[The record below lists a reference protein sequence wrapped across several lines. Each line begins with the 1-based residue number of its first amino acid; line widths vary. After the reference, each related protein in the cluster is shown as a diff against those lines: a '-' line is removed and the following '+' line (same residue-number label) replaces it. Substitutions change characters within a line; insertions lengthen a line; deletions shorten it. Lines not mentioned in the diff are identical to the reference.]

1 MNLKAFE
8 ELVKENVSIRLG
20 SRYEVTIN
28 KITKNNDTI
37 LSGLT
42 IRQGDLNISPTIY
55 LNEYY
60 EGYENGRYTLYSIV
74 NHIIETY
81 KKNKTDKSVDMKFFL
96 DFDSVR
102 PFIVHRIINTER
114 NKDFLK
120 DVPHVEFLDLSI
132 VFMAI
137 INGYANYKDGLAS
150 ITVTN
155 SHCKIWEIGID
166 ELIFTARQ
174 NTPRLMPATLK
185 TMDEILMKAKAS
197 GAEDIP
203 TSAYGSNM
211 MVVSNNYGLY
221 GASTMLDKNYLRD
234 LSDAFGS
241 NYYILPSSIHELIVL
256 VDNFGTYSEELKE
269 VVRSINATMVDPVE
283 VLSDSV
289 YYFDR
294 ENDRLLVL

>member
-1 MNLKAFE
+1 MVLIC
-8 ELVKENVSIRLG
+8 VKE
-20 SRYEVTIN
+20 
-28 KITKNNDTI
+28 ITKNNDTI

-55 LNEYY
+55 LNGYY
-60 EGYENGRYTLYSIV
+60 EGYEKGRYTLYSIV

-137 INGYANYKDGLAS
+137 INGYTNYKDGLAS

>member
-60 EGYENGRYTLYSIV
+60 EGYEKGQYTLYSIV

-137 INGYANYKDGLAS
+137 INEYTNYKDGLAS

-166 ELIFTARQ
+166 ELVFTARQ

-221 GASTMLDKNYLRD
+221 GASVMLDKNYLRD
-234 LSDAFGS
+234 LSDAFGG

>member
-137 INGYANYKDGLAS
+137 INGYTNYKDGLAS

-211 MVVSNNYGLY
+211 TVVSNNYGLY

>member
-28 KITKNNDTI
+28 KITKNNGTI

-42 IRQGDLNISPTIY
+42 IRQGDLNVSPTIY

-60 EGYENGRYTLYSIV
+60 EGYKNGQYTLSTIV

-81 KKNKTDKSVDMKFFL
+81 KKNKADKSIDMKFFL

-102 PFIVHRIINTER
+102 PFIVHKLINTEQ
-114 NKDFLK
+114 NKEFLK
-120 DVPHVEFLDLSI
+120 DVPHVDFLDLSI
-132 VFMAI
+132 VFTVI
-137 INGYANYKDGLAS
+137 INGCVNYNDGLAS

-166 ELIFTARQ
+166 ELVFTARQ

-203 TSAYGSNM
+203 TDAYGSNM

-221 GASTMLDKNYLRD
+221 GASAMLDKNYLRD
-234 LSDAFGS
+234 LSDAFGD

>member
-96 DFDSVR
+96 DFDFVR

-114 NKDFLK
+114 NKEFLK

-132 VFMAI
+132 VFMVI
-137 INGYANYKDGLAS
+137 INGYTNYKDGLAS

>member
-60 EGYENGRYTLYSIV
+60 EGYEKGQYTLYSIV

-137 INGYANYKDGLAS
+137 INGYTNYKDGLAS

-166 ELIFTARQ
+166 ELVFTARQ

-203 TSAYGSNM
+203 TDAYGSNM

-221 GASTMLDKNYLRD
+221 GASAMLDKNYLRD
-234 LSDAFGS
+234 LSDAFGN

-256 VDNFGTYSEELKE
+256 IDSFGTYSEELKE
-269 VVRSINATMVDPVE
+269 VVRSINATMVEPVE

>member
-8 ELVKENVSIRLG
+8 ELVKENVSIKLG

-60 EGYENGRYTLYSIV
+60 EGYENGQYTLSSIV

-132 VFMAI
+132 VFMVI
-137 INGYANYKDGLAS
+137 INGYVNYNNGLAS

-155 SHCKIWEIGID
+155 SHCKIWEVGID
-166 ELIFTARQ
+166 ELVFTARQ

-185 TMDEILMKAKAS
+185 TMDEILMKAKA
-197 GAEDIP
+197 
-203 TSAYGSNM
+203 YGSNM

-221 GASTMLDKNYLRD
+221 GASAMLDKNYLRD
-234 LSDAFGS
+234 LSDAFGD

-256 VDNFGTYSEELKE
+256 VDDFGMHSEELKE
-269 VVRSINATMVDPVE
+269 MVRTINATMVDPEE

>member
-137 INGYANYKDGLAS
+137 INGYTNYKDGLAS

>member
-137 INGYANYKDGLAS
+137 INGYTNYKDGLAS

-241 NYYILPSSIHELIVL
+241 NYYILPNSIHELIVL

>member
-60 EGYENGRYTLYSIV
+60 EGYEKGQYTLYSIV

-137 INGYANYKDGLAS
+137 INGYTNYKDGLAS

>member
-60 EGYENGRYTLYSIV
+60 EGYENSRYTLYSIV

-137 INGYANYKDGLAS
+137 INGYTNYKDGLAS

>member
-42 IRQGDLNISPTIY
+42 IRKGDLNISPTIY

-60 EGYENGRYTLYSIV
+60 EGYEKGQYTLYSIV

-137 INGYANYKDGLAS
+137 INGYTNYKDGLAS